1 MPAALPLLLGVRT
14 PDGDGVVA
22 GLLCRANIFKEETM
36 IRLGRV
42 LKPLITANFLLIA
55 LSLIGLTIAG
65 QARAF
70 NYVADANGTWWGI
83 QDDALPGVDTGS
95 IRATQVGPGQSPTFS
110 TSINGFGGLKVLV
123 ETAVEPGST
132 NLRFNGEMM
141 RGFGLQFDGVSR
153 FTTTQSIGLAGVTIS
168 RSVYINDGADWGR
181 WLDSFTNTTHSTLT
195 IKVAFGGQSGIGA
208 PPASRSSAI
217 VNTSSG
223 DTVVTAADAWVD
235 VATTLA
241 GTTLVGGPEVT
252 VIGTPSTAANPFD
265 GAMTFAGN
273 WLVDT
278 FNNPLSYVGHEGNF
292 QAYVNTITLQPGVT
306 RSLLHFIVLGQRVN
320 ASSSAGVQAA
330 VEGTATGLATAPEI
344 SDLTVAEIC
353 SIDNFDVAALTA
365 NGFNYAACTPTK
377 GNPKAL
383 EVAQAPVPPVRNL
396 ATPPEKYDVVGKTIA
411 QLRADMESGVTTSE
425 KITQAYLDRIAAYD
439 VGQFGFHAYEIVA
452 PNAIQQAR
460 AADAARR
467 AGATGAL
474 LGIPIV
480 VKNLYDTFDL
490 ATTNGSMTFAGF
502 HPAHDAFQ
510 IARLRQAGAVIIG
523 KGALEEYATSGN
535 YSNDAFG
542 QVWNVFNLSKSS
554 IASSGGPASALAAS
568 LAAGAMGSQTGD
580 SLYGPS
586 SAASLVALRGT
597 NGLESGT
604 GIMPLTYLTD
614 FGGAMARSVP
624 DLADI
629 LNVVVAT
636 DPADPETSAP
646 GRHTPADWRSVLDPN
661 ALKGKRIGFIASAW
675 VDPFGT
681 TNTTSAEMAALQYF
695 TAAGA
700 TIVPM
705 GVTVGGTDSP
715 PSPPSPTTDR
725 VSEGWWMYI
734 GSHPE
739 LATEG
744 FSINT
749 PVDVNCSQKKV
760 AYVRAAASTC
770 SATPSAPLTP
780 AQVQAWRD
788 YLRGRQA
795 TSKTWMDTAG
805 ADGLGVDAVVYPGLL
820 SDISLNDGGGSLASF
835 GRIDTPSASNG
846 IPTVI
851 FPVGY
856 NDDGQP
862 INIQLL
868 GRAWDDDKLVG
879 FAYAFEEI
887 ADAAGHGHVEATTAP
902 RLPPF

>member
-1 MPAALPLLLGVRT
+1 MV
-14 PDGDGVVA
+14 
-22 GLLCRANIFKEETM
+22 
-36 IRLGRV
+36 RLGRV
-42 LKPLITANFLLIA
+42 LKLLITANFLLIA
-55 LSLIGLTIAG
+55 ASLIGLTTA
-65 QARAF
+65 QPARAF

-83 QDDALPGVDTGS
+83 QDAALPSVDTGS
-95 IRATQVGPGQSPTFS
+95 IRATQVGPGQSATFS

-123 ETAVEPGST
+123 DTGLQPGST
-132 NLRFNGEMM
+132 NLRFNGELM

-153 FTTTQSIGLAGVTIS
+153 FTTTQSVGLGGVTIS
-168 RSVYINDGADWGR
+168 RSVYINDGANWGR
-181 WLDSFTNTTHSTLT
+181 WLDSFTNTTHSPLT

-208 PPASRSSAI
+208 SPASRSSAI
-217 VNTSSG
+217 VNTSTG

-241 GTTLVGGPEVT
+241 GTTLVGGPQVT

-265 GAMTFAGN
+265 GAITFAGN

-278 FNNPLSYVGHEGNF
+278 FNNPISYVGHPGNF
-292 QAYVNTITLQPGVT
+292 QAYVNTITLEPGAT

-320 ASSSAGVQAA
+320 ASSSAGVRAA

-344 SDLTVAEIC
+344 SDLSVAEIC

-377 GNPKAL
+377 HNQNVLA
-383 EVAQAPVPPVRNL
+383 VAQAPVPPEKKFP
-396 ATPPEKYDVVGKTIA
+396 TPPVKYDVVGKTIA
-411 QLRADMESGVTTSE
+411 QLRADMESGVVTSE
-425 KITQAYLDRIAAYD
+425 KITRAYLDRIAAYD
-439 VGQFGFHAYEIVA
+439 TGQFGFHSYEIVA
-452 PNAIQQAR
+452 TNAIDQAR
-460 AADAARR
+460 AADAARK
-467 AGATGAL
+467 AGASGAL

-480 VKNLYDTFDL
+480 VKNLYDTFDM

-502 HPAHDAFQ
+502 RPAHDAFQ

-580 SLYGPS
+580 SLYGPA
-586 SAASLVALRGT
+586 SAASLVTLRGT

-629 LNVVVAT
+629 LNAVVAV

-661 ALKGKRIGFIASAW
+661 ALKGKRIGFVASTW

-695 TAAGA
+695 TDAGA

-705 GVTVGGTDSP
+705 GVTVGGTDAP
-715 PSPPSPTTDR
+715 PAPPSPTTDR
-725 VSEGWWMYI
+725 VSEGWWLYI

-739 LATEG
+739 LATQG
-744 FSINT
+744 FAINT

-770 SATPSAPLTP
+770 SATPSAPLTA

-795 TSKTWMDTAG
+795 TAKTWIDTAG

-835 GRIDTPSASNG
+835 GRMDTPSASNG

-879 FAYAFEEI
+879 MAYAFEQI
-887 ADAAGHGHVEATTAP
+887 ANAAGHGHVEATTAP

>member
-1 MPAALPLLLGVRT
+1 MVR
-14 PDGDGVVA
+14 P
-22 GLLCRANIFKEETM
+22 
-36 IRLGRV
+36 GRV
-42 LKPLITANFLLIA
+42 LKSLVTANFLIIA
-55 LSLIGLTIAG
+55 LSLIGLTFAG
-65 QARAF
+65 PARAF

-83 QDDALPGVDTGS
+83 QDDALPHVDTGS

-123 ETAVEPGST
+123 PTNLDAGST
-132 NLRFNGEMM
+132 NLRFNGELL
-141 RGFGLQFDGVSR
+141 RGFGLQFDGVNR
-153 FTTTQSIGLAGVTIS
+153 FTTTQSIDLGGVTIS
-168 RSVYINDGADWGR
+168 RSVYINSDANWGR

-208 PPASRSSAI
+208 APASRSSAI

-223 DTVVTAADAWVD
+223 DTLVTSADAWVE

-241 GTTLVGGPEVT
+241 GTTMVGGPQVT
-252 VIGTPSTAANPFD
+252 VIGTPSPFN
-265 GAMTFAGN
+265 GAITFAGN

-278 FNNPLSYVGHEGNF
+278 FNNPLVYSGHEGNF
-292 QAYVNTITLQPGVT
+292 QAYVNTITIEPGST
-306 RSLLHFIVLGQRVN
+306 RSLLHFIVLGPIVN
-320 ASSSAGVQAA
+320 ASTSSGVRAT
-330 VEGTATGLATAPEI
+330 VEATASELASAPVI
-344 SDLTVAEIC
+344 GDLSTAEIC

-365 NGFNYAACTPTK
+365 NGFNYAVCAPTNK
-377 GNPKAL
+377 NREDL
-383 EVAQAPVPPVRNL
+383 EVVQAPVPPEKNFP
-396 ATPPEKYDVVGKTIA
+396 TPPVKYDVVGKTIA

-425 KITQAYLDRIAAYD
+425 RITQAYLDRIAAYD
-439 VGQFGFHAYEIVA
+439 TGQFGFHSYEVVA
-452 PNAIQQAR
+452 SNAIDQAR
-460 AADAARR
+460 AADAARKK
-467 AGATGAL
+467 GASGAL

-480 VKNLYDTFDL
+480 VKNLYDTFDMP
-490 ATTNGSMTFAGF
+490 TTNGSMTFAGF
-502 HPAHDAFQ
+502 LPAHDAFQ
-510 IARLRQAGAVIIG
+510 VAKLRQAGAVIIG

-580 SLYGPS
+580 SLYGPA
-586 SAASLVALRGT
+586 SAASLVTLRGT

-629 LNVVVAT
+629 LNAVVAV

-646 GRHTPADWRSVLDPN
+646 GRHTPADWRSLLDPH
-661 ALKGKRIGFIASAW
+661 ALQGKRIGFIASAW

-681 TNTTSAEMAALQYF
+681 TNTTDAEKAALQYF
-695 TAAGA
+695 TSAGA

-734 GSHPE
+734 DSHPE
-739 LATEG
+739 LVTEG

-760 AYVRAAASTC
+760 PYVRAAASTC
-770 SATPSAPLTP
+770 SATPSTRLTP

-795 TSKTWMDTAG
+795 TAKTWMDTAG

-887 ADAAGHGHVEATTAP
+887 ANAAGHGHVEATTAP
-902 RLPPF
+902 PLKPF

>member
-1 MPAALPLLLGVRT
+1 MVRS
-14 PDGDGVVA
+14 
-22 GLLCRANIFKEETM
+22 
-36 IRLGRV
+36 GRV
-42 LKPLITANFLLIA
+42 LKPLITAN
-55 LSLIGLTIAG
+55 SLIVVLSIIGLMLAG
-65 QARAF
+65 PARAF

-83 QDDALPGVDTGS
+83 QDDALPHVDTGS

-123 ETAVEPGST
+123 ETAVDPGST

-181 WLDSFTNTTHSTLT
+181 WLDSFTNTTHSPLT

-208 PPASRSSAI
+208 APASRSSAI

-223 DTVVTAADAWVD
+223 DAVVTAADAWVD

-241 GTTLVGGPEVT
+241 GTTMVGGPEVT

-292 QAYVNTITLQPGVT
+292 QAYVNTITLEPGAT

-330 VEGTATGLATAPEI
+330 VEGTATGLAAAPEI
-344 SDLTVAEIC
+344 ADLTVAEIC
-353 SIDNFDVAALTA
+353 SIDNFNVAALTA

-383 EVAQAPVPPVRNL
+383 KVAQAPVPPVKNL

-411 QLRADMESGVTTSE
+411 QLRADMESRVTTSE

-439 VGQFGFHAYEIVA
+439 VGQFGFHSYEIVA
-452 PNAIQQAR
+452 SNAIQQAR
-460 AADAARR
+460 AADAARK

-480 VKNLYDTFDL
+480 VKNLYDTFDMV
-490 ATTNGSMTFAGF
+490 TTNGSMTFAGF

-554 IASSGGPASALAAS
+554 IASSGGPASALAAN
-568 LAAGAMGSQTGD
+568 LAAGAMGTQTGD
-580 SLYGPS
+580 SLYGPA
-586 SAASLVALRGT
+586 SAASLVTLRGT

-646 GRHTPADWRSVLDPN
+646 GRHTPADWRSLLDPN
-661 ALKGKRIGFIASAW
+661 ALRAS
-675 VDPFGT
+675 G
-681 TNTTSAEMAALQYF
+681 SA
-695 TAAGA
+695 
-700 TIVPM
+700 
-705 GVTVGGTDSP
+705 S
-715 PSPPSPTTDR
+715 SR
-725 VSEGWWMYI
+725 RH
-734 GSHPE
+734 GSIRSGRPIQP
-739 LATEG
+739 APKWQRS
-744 FSINT
+744 SILR
-749 PVDVNCSQKKV
+749 P
-760 AYVRAAASTC
+760 
-770 SATPSAPLTP
+770 P
-780 AQVQAWRD
+780 AQRSSRWA
-788 YLRGRQA
+788 
-795 TSKTWMDTAG
+795 
-805 ADGLGVDAVVYPGLL
+805 
-820 SDISLNDGGGSLASF
+820 
-835 GRIDTPSASNG
+835 
-846 IPTVI
+846 
-851 FPVGY
+851 
-856 NDDGQP
+856 
-862 INIQLL
+862 
-868 GRAWDDDKLVG
+868 
-879 FAYAFEEI
+879 
-887 ADAAGHGHVEATTAP
+887 
-902 RLPPF
+902 

>member
-1 MPAALPLLLGVRT
+1 MVRS
-14 PDGDGVVA
+14 
-22 GLLCRANIFKEETM
+22 
-36 IRLGRV
+36 GRV
-42 LKPLITANFLLIA
+42 LKLLVTANSLIVA
-55 LSLIGLTIAG
+55 LSLIGLTLAG
-65 QARAF
+65 PARAF
-70 NYVADANGTWWGI
+70 NYVADASGTWWGI
-83 QDDALPGVDTGS
+83 QDDALPHVDTGS
-95 IRATQVGPGQSPTFS
+95 IRATQIGPGQSPTFS

-123 ETAVEPGST
+123 PTEPHPGPADT
-132 NLRFNGEMM
+132 DLRFDGELM

-153 FTTTQSIGLAGVTIS
+153 FTTTQSVGLAGVTIS
-168 RSVYINDGADWGR
+168 RSVYINSDANWGR
-181 WLDSFTNTTHSTLT
+181 WLDSFTNTTHSPLT

-208 PPASRSSAI
+208 APASRSSAI

-223 DTVVTAADAWVD
+223 DTVVTSADAWVE

-241 GTTLVGGPEVT
+241 GTTLVGGPQVT
-252 VIGTPSTAANPFD
+252 VIGTPSTPASPFD
-265 GAMTFAGN
+265 GAITFAGN

-278 FNNPLSYVGHEGNF
+278 FNNPISYAGHTGNF
-292 QAYVNTITLQPGVT
+292 QAYVNTITIEPGTT
-306 RSLLHFIVLGQRVN
+306 RSLLHFVVLAQRVN
-320 ASSSAGVQAA
+320 ASTSDAARAA
-330 VEGTATGLATAPEI
+330 VEATASELASAPVI
-344 SDLTVAEIC
+344 GDLSAAEIC

-365 NGFNYAACTPTK
+365 NGFDYAVCTPTK
-377 GNPKAL
+377 KNREML
-383 EVAQAPVPPVRNL
+383 EVAQAPVPKKNKP
-396 ATPPEKYDVVGKTIA
+396 TPPVKYDVVGKTIA

-439 VGQFGFHAYEIVA
+439 TGQFGFHSYEIVA
-452 PNAIQQAR
+452 SNALDQAR
-460 AADAARR
+460 GADAARKK
-467 AGATGAL
+467 GTTGAL

-480 VKNLYDTFDL
+480 VKNLFDTSDM

-510 IARLRQAGAVIIG
+510 VAKLRQAGAVIIG

-580 SLYGPS
+580 SLYGPA
-586 SAASLVALRGT
+586 SAASLVTLRGT

-604 GIMPLTYLTD
+604 GVMPLTYLTD

-629 LNVVVAT
+629 LNAVVAV

-646 GRHTPADWRSVLDPN
+646 GRHTPADWRSVLDPH
-661 ALKGKRIGFIASAW
+661 ALQGKRIGFIASAW

-695 TAAGA
+695 TTAGA

-705 GVTVGGTDSP
+705 GVTVGGIDTP
-715 PSPPSPTTDR
+715 PAPPAPTTDR

-734 GSHPE
+734 DSHPE
-739 LATEG
+739 LVTQG

-760 AYVRAAASTC
+760 PYVRAAASTC
-770 SATPSAPLTP
+770 SATPSARLTP

-795 TSKTWMDTAG
+795 TAKTWMDTAG

-820 SDISLNDGGGSLASF
+820 SDISLNDGGGGLASF
-835 GRIDTPSASNG
+835 GRMDTPSASNG

-879 FAYAFEEI
+879 LAYAFEEI
-887 ADAAGHGHVEATTAP
+887 ANAAGHGHVEATTAP
-902 RLPPF
+902 PLKPF